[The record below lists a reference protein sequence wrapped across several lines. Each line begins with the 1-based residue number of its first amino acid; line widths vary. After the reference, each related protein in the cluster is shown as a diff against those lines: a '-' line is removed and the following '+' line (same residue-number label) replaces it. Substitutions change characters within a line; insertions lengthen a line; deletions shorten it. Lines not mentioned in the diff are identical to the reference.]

1 MMGLVEHRMEVQK
14 VDEEILRLIQKRM
27 ALAEE
32 IYRDKAALGL
42 SISDPEQEALVLSRA
57 VDMATELGLD
67 PGSIKSIFRIL
78 IDMSLQR
85 QHGLRGEDNL
95 P

>member
-1 MMGLVEHRMEVQK
+1 MSLSRHREEVQK
-14 VDEEILRLIQKRM
+14 IDEEIIRLIRKRM

-32 IYRDKAALGL
+32 IYRDKAELGL
-42 SISDPEQEALVLSRA
+42 SISDPQQEALVLSRA

-67 PGSIKSIFRIL
+67 PAGIKNIFQIL
-78 IDMSLQR
+78 IEMSLQK

>member
-1 MMGLVEHRMEVQK
+1 MSLSRHREEVQK
-14 VDEEILRLIQKRM
+14 IDEEIIRLIRKRM

-32 IYRDKAALGL
+32 IYRDKAELGL
-42 SISDPEQEALVLSRA
+42 SISDPQQEALVLSRA

-67 PGSIKSIFRIL
+67 PAGIKNIFHIL
-78 IDMSLQR
+78 IEMSLQK